1 MIQGILKTVG
11 SSAVMDA
18 PCLVEPYAVSFY
30 SRIRKLEERRSAG
43 PYIYI
48 SSVHMKQDLN
58 MTGPLQEHLH
68 ILCEQH
74 PERQRCDLSCCW
86 RGFATNPN
94 LLDHWNICTRRQQ
107 HRREEERFIIQAS
120 AFKTPCRCEAEA
132 HHILHR
138 HAETTHQP
146 GLILRSKGCIGTGW
160 RYRCR
165 CLSSFFLKIGDPF
178 LGLVEF
184 M

>member
-1 MIQGILKTVG
+1 MICHV
-11 SSAVMDA
+11 
-18 PCLVEPYAVSFY
+18 
-30 SRIRKLEERRSAG
+30 AG
-43 PYIYI
+43 VNLPQAQMFSTSLIY
-48 SSVHMKQDLN
+48 
-58 MTGPLQEHLH
+58 LH
-68 ILCEQH
+68 KEQ
-74 PERQRCDLSCCW
+74 Q
-86 RGFATNPN
+86 
-94 LLDHWNICTRRQQ
+94 QQ

-178 LGLVEF
+178 LKLVEF
-184 M
+184 MCRGLWYAYRSLRSLAFFKPPKAILVPGMYFLGFSRYSN